1 MSTLEFGSRPV
12 VSPYR
17 ETTCE
22 KASKQSCCSPREK
35 KEKKTGRKRYGTKKR
50 HVTERART
58 WCRVSLQDSDGLKKI
73 RRQINIYR
81 NKYSHRKDTFTER
94 RRGEAEN
101 AYDDRRACEMRV
113 CA

>member
-1 MSTLEFGSRPV
+1 MG
-12 VSPYR
+12 
-17 ETTCE
+17 
-22 KASKQSCCSPREK
+22 Q
-35 KEKKTGRKRYGTKKR
+35 KKR
-50 HVTERART
+50 HATERART

-73 RRQINIYR
+73 HRQINIYR

>member
-94 RRGEAEN
+94 RR
-101 AYDDRRACEMRV
+101 
-113 CA
+113 